1 MEYTIKF
8 DPLCWYE
15 KGRGFSEMWDQ
26 WHNLIDLIGLTI
38 KENLYKCPDCGWV
51 GTEGQ
56 LVNNCNCPSCG
67 EELGSYDIIENDL
80 PQEKLNQED

>member
-1 MEYTIKF
+1 M
-8 DPLCWYE
+8 
-15 KGRGFSEMWDQ
+15 
-26 WHNLIDLIGLTI
+26 

-56 LVNNCNCPSCG
+56 LVNNCNCPSCR